1 MPIQSQATNTTKQK
15 LNLFYPSILGLPKFE
30 SKTDQ
35 KLKRPLQR
43 LTSAQMEEMRK
54 LGLCYNCDEKWQ
66 MGHRCK
72 GAKLF
77 LLEGCDMEIEQKSG
91 VQLME
96 LEDDGVMLGHQ
107 EAVQVS
113 ENIVAPTEITLY
125 ALVGSTSSQT
135 MRVNVTPQPNFII
148 NLWVYMHVIVLS
160 V

>member
-1 MPIQSQATNTTKQK
+1 
-15 LNLFYPSILGLPKFE
+15 
-30 SKTDQ
+30 
-35 KLKRPLQR
+35 
-43 LTSAQMEEMRK
+43 
-54 LGLCYNCDEKWQ
+54 
-66 MGHRCK
+66 
-72 GAKLF
+72 
-77 LLEGCDMEIEQKSG
+77 MEIEQKSG

-148 NLWVYMHVIVLS
+148 NLWVYIHVIVLS
-160 V
+160 VWNFDFCDIIEHICSFNVMDITL

>member
-35 KLKRPLQR
+35 KLKLPLQR
-43 LTSAQMEEMRK
+43 LTSAQMEVMRK

-77 LLEGCDMEIEQKSG
+77 LLEGWDMEIEQKSG
-91 VQLME
+91 VQLVE
-96 LEDDGVMLGHQ
+96 LEDDEDHGV
-107 EAVQVS
+107 V
-113 ENIVAPTEITLY
+113 
-125 ALVGSTSSQT
+125 VGTSRSCAG
-135 MRVNVTPQPNFII
+135 V
-148 NLWVYMHVIVLS
+148 
-160 V
+160 